1 MEQVRAEAF
10 SPKRGARGRLANKR
24 AADHRANALAPT
36 LSEIQAAGFMARR
49 ALADELNRRGIP
61 TARGGRW
68 HYTTVVRMLKRLGLL
83 TWGVGARIN
92 NGQAKKHAAD
102 VRAKGLAPT
111 IAEIQKAG
119 IVSINAIARELSE
132 REIPT
137 AQGGKW
143 HPSSARRLLRRLEKL
158 KP

>member
-68 HYTTVVRMLKRLGLL
+68 HYTTVVRTLERLGLL

-92 NGQAKKHAAD
+92 NGQAKKRAAD
-102 VRAKGLAPT
+102 RRARVLAPT
-111 IAEIQKAG
+111 IAKLQKAG
-119 IVSINAIARELSE
+119 FVSISAITREL
-132 REIPT
+132 RKQGIAT
-137 AQGGKW
+137 AKGGKW
-143 HPSSARRLLRRLEKL
+143 HPGTPARRNSYR
-158 KP
+158 